1 MKITDWKTETEHRVA
16 RATALFK
23 EGYNCAQSVA
33 CTYCDLFGGDCGDI
47 LKAPFTVVSPD
58 SSNPYKQMYVAN

>member
-1 MKITDWKTETEHRVA
+1 MESRIDQ
-16 RATALFK
+16 AL
-23 EGYNCAQSVA
+23 ERHHMGYNCAQSVA